1 MALLTAAHEILL
13 SFRIHLNVYYNQ
25 KTSCSALGWS
35 SCCERRCLVAL
46 PQGMASPGP
55 GQGSV
60 GLSQYTMQ
68 AVLRGRGAFVGAQAI
83 YLCAASPTDCSVW
96 ILQTSNSW
104 KGSVPFPLKINGK
117 NCIDFSAEGLDS
129 EPPRGYLIYSVTS
142 FLMGYSYT
150 MLHTELHMIQ
160 LPRAAWTIC
169 SPLQRLVHKYNSYAL
184 SLVMPQFCQP
194 HHIFLPQAA
203 VCAVNTCLRT
213 QVSER
218 RDSLALL
225 LFSWDFPVFSCH
237 AINSPHSSCSFFF
250 FFLATIPRI

>member
-1 MALLTAAHEILL
+1 
-13 SFRIHLNVYYNQ
+13 
-25 KTSCSALGWS
+25 
-35 SCCERRCLVAL
+35 
-46 PQGMASPGP
+46 MASPGP

-68 AVLRGRGAFVGAQAI
+68 AVLRGRGAFVGAQAT
-83 YLCAASPTDCSVW
+83 YLCAAGPTDCSVW

-104 KGSVPFPLKINGK
+104 KGLVLFPLKINGK

-250 FFLATIPRI
+250 FFFGYYTSYIVTPPFISSMYQEEK